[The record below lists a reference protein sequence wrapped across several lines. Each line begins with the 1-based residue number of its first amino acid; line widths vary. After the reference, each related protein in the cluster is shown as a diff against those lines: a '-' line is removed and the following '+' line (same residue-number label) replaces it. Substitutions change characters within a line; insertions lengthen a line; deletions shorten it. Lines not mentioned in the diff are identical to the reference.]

1 MRVTSLLRTGMLAL
15 ALGAAVTSV
24 APAFADSVGQTSQF
38 QQRQN
43 GNTGPY
49 DGPAWNAAKHY
60 DNSGG

>member
-1 MRVTSLLRTGMLAL
+1 MRVTSILRTGMLAL

-24 APAFADSVGQTSQF
+24 VPAFANSVGQTSQF
-38 QQRQN
+38 HHQQN

-49 DGPAWNAAKHY
+49 DGPAWHAAKDH